1 MIYKNKRKK
10 GITSM
15 KMNLKNKITFNIC
28 VIVTLSLVVMCTSLY
43 AMSASI
49 LSEDSNTFTEVQIL
63 RAQEKIELQVD
74 KIRLETLALSREQ
87 RVRNFFKGELGTD
100 ELNRFLTDTM
110 EAMNREP
117 ESYYYKDLFC
127 LGMDGVI
134 ISSTMPNAMYVDLSS
149 RKYVQDSFKKST
161 TETSDILIAL
171 TDQALSIRLI
181 PYLTRTARCW
191 GCSVLPSGRK
201 NLWDLSRIMRLER
214 ADIFPLW
221 IQTALFCPTGNRS
234 RSGNRP
240 SMCFLFSAI

>member
-110 EAMNREP
+110 EAILCILEDSQRDQKEAKALYLEKYPLDRAYQDWLKSDVSETAMLRDSIDDTAKDVVKERREKQR
-117 ESYYYKDLFC
+117 ES
-127 LGMDGVI
+127 
-134 ISSTMPNAMYVDLSS
+134 
-149 RKYVQDSFKKST
+149 R
-161 TETSDILIAL
+161 
-171 TDQALSIRLI
+171 
-181 PYLTRTARCW
+181 
-191 GCSVLPSGRK
+191 
-201 NLWDLSRIMRLER
+201 
-214 ADIFPLW
+214 
-221 IQTALFCPTGNRS
+221 
-234 RSGNRP
+234 
-240 SMCFLFSAI
+240 